1 MFENISFYIGEMMSN
16 TVPFLLAWEAYVV
29 CILLFFLS
37 IAIRLARL
45 ERKINSIMKVH
56 DIKIEDTTL
65 DSITTLTKEVL
76 N

>member
-16 TVPFLLAWEAYVV
+16 TVPFLLAWEAYVFF
-29 CILLFFLS
+29 ILLFFLS